1 MSAAASSPIR
11 TDTPPRACRVMIVI
25 APAPPAASRHAP
37 NAAAMAAILLECIGY
52 SPQTAASMA
61 FRLPSPGRLQYLVHL
76 CQVAI
81 GITTRMVR
89 ARACSIMTHAR
100 AGRPIGSEFPPPPF
114 TGYATIGNWHHLGQ
128 PREDARSE
136 EHTSEL
142 QSLMRISYA
151 VFCLKK

>member
-1 MSAAASSPIR
+1 MRTAASSPIR
-11 TDTPPRACRVMIVI
+11 TDTPPSACRVMIVI

-76 CQVAI
+76 CQ
-81 GITTRMVR
+81 
-89 ARACSIMTHAR
+89 
-100 AGRPIGSEFPPPPF
+100 
-114 TGYATIGNWHHLGQ
+114 
-128 PREDARSE
+128 RSD

-142 QSLMRISYA
+142 QSLMRTSYA
-151 VFCLKK
+151 VFCLKKTNNHQ